1 MQLSD
6 IQIGTR
12 FKGNINGAII
22 QIVDIENGYVI
33 WKDCKSGRKRTTDIK
48 TFSHLQTERIDND
61 E

>member
-33 WKDCKSGRKRTTDIK
+33 WKDCKSGRKMTTDIK
-48 TFSHLQTERIDND
+48 TFSHLQMERIDND

>member
-33 WKDCKSGRKRTTDIK
+33 WKDCKSGRKGLPI
-48 TFSHLQTERIDND
+48 
-61 E
+61 

>member
-12 FKGNINGAII
+12 FKGNINGAMI

-33 WKDCKSGRKRTTDIK
+33 WKDCKSWCKGTTDIK
-48 TFSHLQTERIDND
+48 TFSHLQMERIDND

>member
-6 IQIGTR
+6 IQIGAR

-33 WKDCKSGRKRTTDIK
+33 WKDCKSVRKRTTDIK
-48 TFSHLQTERIDND
+48 TFSHLQMERIDND

>member
-6 IQIGTR
+6 IQISTR

-22 QIVDIENGYVI
+22 QIVDIENGYAI
-33 WKDCKSGRKRTTDIK
+33 WKDCKSGGKGTTDIK
-48 TFSHLQTERIDND
+48 TFSHLQMERIDND

>member
-33 WKDCKSGRKRTTDIK
+33 WKDCKSGCKGTTDIK
-48 TFSHLQTERIDND
+48 TFSHLQMERIDND